1 MNKYLL
7 EVSIKKKLAFFDLDM
22 SFNLKKGLLA
32 VQGFSGSGKTT
43 TLDCISGIR
52 TPDSGYIKL
61 NDRYMYSGEKKIN
74 LKPKDRHIGYV
85 FQNYA
90 LFPNMKVK
98 DNILFGVNKKDKDNV
113 KYAMDLS
120 QRMKI
125 EHLLDR
131 YPSDISGGEKQ
142 RVAFARALAVRP
154 EILLM
159 DEPFSAL
166 DEDLKQSL
174 YQDFLEIKSNE
185 NIPMILITH
194 NNTEAK
200 ILADEII
207 HVENGKIKKHEDMSK
222 HEVVYE

>member
-1 MNKYLL
+1 MNSYLL

-22 SFNLKKGLLA
+22 TFNLKKGLLA

-43 TLDCISGIR
+43 TLDCISGIN

-61 NDRYMYSGEKKIN
+61 NDKYMYSSDEKIN
-74 LKPKDRHIGYV
+74 IKPKNRHIGYV

-98 DNILFGVNKKDKDNV
+98 ENILFGVDKKNKDNV
-113 KYAMDLS
+113 EYAMDLS
-120 QRMKI
+120 KRMKI

-142 RVAFARALAVRP
+142 RVAFARALAVKP
-154 EILLM
+154 KILLM

-166 DEDLKQSL
+166 DEDLKQRL
-174 YQDFLEIKSNE
+174 YQDFLEFKSNE
-185 NIPMILITH
+185 KIPMILITH

-200 ILADEII
+200 ILSDEII
-207 HVENGKIKKHEDMSK
+207 YVENGKIKRHENIN
-222 HEVVYE
+222 E

>member
-1 MNKYLL
+1 MSEYLL
-7 EVSIKKKLAFFDLDM
+7 EVSIKKKLAFFDLDI
-22 SFNLKKGLLA
+22 SFTLKKGLLA

-43 TLDCISGIR
+43 TLDCISGIK

-61 NDRYMYSGEKKIN
+61 NDKYMYSSDEKIN
-74 LKPKDRHIGYV
+74 IKPKNRHIGYV

-98 DNILFGVNKKDKDNV
+98 ENILFGGDKKNKDNV
-113 KYAMDLS
+113 EYAMDLS
-120 QRMKI
+120 ERMKI

-142 RVAFARALAVRP
+142 RVSFARALAVKP
-154 EILLM
+154 KILLM

-166 DEDLKQSL
+166 DEDLKQRL

-185 NIPMILITH
+185 KIPMILITH

-200 ILADEII
+200 MLSDEII
-207 HVENGKIKKHEDMSK
+207 YVENGKIKRHE
-222 HEVVYE
+222 HIRE